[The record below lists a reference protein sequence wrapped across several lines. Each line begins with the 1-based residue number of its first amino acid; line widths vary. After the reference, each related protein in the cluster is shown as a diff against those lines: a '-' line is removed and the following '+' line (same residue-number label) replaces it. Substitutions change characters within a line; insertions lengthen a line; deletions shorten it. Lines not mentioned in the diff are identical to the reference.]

1 MRISVFTPSHN
12 PRFLDDA
19 YRSLMAQSVTDW
31 EWVVLLNG
39 KAGSWSPPEPDER
52 VRVERAPGR
61 LHGVGALKRAAC
73 ELAAGD
79 LLVELD
85 HDDRLLPSA
94 LADLMS
100 AFTSNHAAVLAYS
113 DFAQMN
119 EDGSPNDDRFDETN
133 GWLYSSEQI
142 NGTAYLRCHAMQPS
156 PHNVGYI
163 WYAPNHVRAFR
174 RSAYDK
180 VGGYD
185 AERDILDDHD
195 LMIRLFEV
203 GQFVHIDKCLY
214 LQRRHPHN
222 TQVDKSTNARIQVE
236 TVDNYLEHIEALAI
250 SWTLQAGRTAVALTT
265 PTTVGALEIDER
277 FSVTKLDPTNP
288 TLPFGADEVG
298 VVKATDILQRV
309 ADRAL
314 FLNECHRV
322 LMHGGLLL
330 TDTPSTDGRGAFQDP
345 SHVAFYNENSFMYL
359 TQATLLPTIPSLTAR
374 LQVSHLQT
382 YYPSE
387 VHEQIDIPYVKANL
401 IAIKGGARQG
411 GPLLC

>member
-1 MRISVFTPSHN
+1 MRASVFTPSHN
-12 PRFLDDA
+12 PRFLDEA
-19 YRSLMAQSVTDW
+19 YRSLKAQTVTDW

-39 KAGSWSPPEPDER
+39 KAGNWSPPEPDER
-52 VRVERAPGR
+52 VRVERAPSR

-73 ELAAGD
+73 ELATGD
-79 LLVELD
+79 VLVELD
-85 HDDRLLPSA
+85 HDDRLMPSA
-94 LADLMS
+94 LADLTS
-100 AFTSNHAAVLAYS
+100 AFAANHATVLAYS

-119 EDGSPNDDRFDETN
+119 EDGSPNDERFDESN
-133 GWLYSSEQI
+133 GWVYTSEEI
-142 NGTAYLRCHAMQPS
+142 NGTSYLRCHALQAS

-163 WYAPNHVRAFR
+163 WYAPNHARAFR

-203 GQFVHIDKCLY
+203 GHFAHIDKCLY
-214 LQRRHPHN
+214 LQRMHGRN
-222 TQVDKSTNARIQVE
+222 TQVDKAINARIQVE
-236 TVDNYLEHIEALAI
+236 TVDNYLEHIEALALAW
-250 SWTLQAGRTAVALTT
+250 SLRAGRAAVALTT
-265 PTTVGALEIDER
+265 PTTVNPPEIDER
-277 FSVTKLDPTNP
+277 FSLTRLDPTNP

-298 VVKATDILQRV
+298 VIKATDILQRV
-309 ADRAL
+309 ADRAH

-322 LMHGGLLL
+322 LAHGGLLL

-359 TQATLLPTIPSLTAR
+359 TQTALRPTIPSLSAR

-382 YYPSE
+382 YFPSA

-401 IAIKGGARQG
+401 ISIKDGPRQG